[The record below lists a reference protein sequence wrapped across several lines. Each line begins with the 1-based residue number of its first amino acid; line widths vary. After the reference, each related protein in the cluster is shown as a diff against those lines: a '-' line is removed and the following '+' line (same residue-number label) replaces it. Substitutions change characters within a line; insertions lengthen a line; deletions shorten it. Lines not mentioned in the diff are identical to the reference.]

1 MKKLLF
7 FIVVGATLSSCAS
20 LNRATVVST
29 SAPAPIKSTTTVA
42 NIEVGEKRI
51 SYTYVPSK
59 ADSKRLSEAQLLDN
73 AIYMALQENGNAD
86 ILVKVNYYITRKTFP
101 KRIQSISVSGYPAK
115 YVDFHQPTEADY
127 ENFKKFPQTAADL
140 HIDKAA
146 ASEKP
151 IENCA
156 ENQAVNRPKSTP
168 ARRML
173 SPKGYASKSFGTP
186 TDRFSYMGLL
196 DVGYSVGAGTYAADR
211 LEVTTTHGCTI
222 TPYAYVGIGAGL
234 NYYDYDEDNYI
245 SIPVFADLR
254 GFPLQGKIKPYVGL
268 RIGYSFVDLE
278 GLYCAPS
285 VGIQIKKFDFS
296 IGYSMQKNTYEDY
309 DYGYYEE
316 TRKYGA
322 VTFRI
327 GIKF

>member
-7 FIVVGATLSSCAS
+7 FIVIGATFSSCAS

-29 SAPAPIKSTTTVA
+29 STPAPIRTTTAVA
-42 NIEVGEKRI
+42 NLDVSKTRI

-59 ADSKRLSEAQLLDN
+59 ADSKRLSEAQLIDN
-73 AIYMALQENGNAD
+73 AIYMALKENGNAD
-86 ILVKVNYYITRKTFP
+86 VLVKVNYYITRKTFP
-101 KRIQSISVSGYPAK
+101 KRIQSISLSGYPAK
-115 YVDFHQPTEADY
+115 YVDFRQPSKADY
-127 ENFKKFPQTAADL
+127 ENFKKMPQTAADL
-140 HIDKAA
+140 RIGNSDAA
-146 ASEKP
+146 EKST
-151 IENCA
+151 E
-156 ENQAVNRPKSTP
+156 NRPKSTP
-168 ARRML
+168 ARRIL
-173 SPKGYASKSFGTP
+173 PQKGYASKTLGTP

-196 DVGYSVGAGTYAADR
+196 DVGYSVGVGEYSTDR
-211 LEVTTTHGCTI
+211 IEVTTTHGCTI
-222 TPYAYVGIGAGL
+222 TPYAYVGIGAGI
-234 NYYDYDEDNYI
+234 NYYYDEESL

-285 VGIQIKKFDFS
+285 VGIQVKKFDFS
-296 IGYSMQKNTYEDY
+296 IGYSIQKNTYEY
-309 DYGYYEE
+309 YQGKHYYEE
-316 TRKYGA
+316 AEKYGA

>member
-29 SAPAPIKSTTTVA
+29 SAPAPIKTTTTVA

-59 ADSKRLSEAQLLDN
+59 ADAKRLSEAQLLDN

-127 ENFKKFPQTAADL
+127 KNFKKFPQTAADL
-140 HIDKAA
+140 RIDEAA

-151 IENCA
+151 VENCT

-168 ARRML
+168 TRRML
-173 SPKGYASKSFGTP
+173 PQKRYASKSFDRP
-186 TDRFSYMGLL
+186 ANRFSYMGLL
-196 DVGYSVGAGTYAADR
+196 DVGYSVGTGTYAADR

-234 NYYDYDEDNYI
+234 NYYYDAESL
-245 SIPVFADLR
+245 SIPIFADLR

-285 VGIQIKKFDFS
+285 VGIQVKKFDFS
-296 IGYSMQKNTYEDY
+296 IGYSMQKNTYEY
-309 DYGYYEE
+309 YYRHSYYEE
-316 TRKYGA
+316 TAKYGA